1 MTFVGLVLSM
11 RGRRKDGLIV
21 FDRYLCSFFVVIYV
35 GRSFIQNYSRQSIKE
50 IWLSQA
56 TNICL
61 SY

>member
-50 IWLSQA
+50 I
-56 TNICL
+56 
-61 SY
+61 